1 MIYIGIR
8 GVYMLVNTHIIIG
21 KTIINNIDSDK
32 LFMVSE
38 KNFLY
43 GTVKPDMVSKYKLKK
58 HYLEESFKMI
68 IDKIKYLSRLT
79 LEDIRKRFSMSKF
92 SQELGVICHFLCDFF
107 CVPHSERWEFKHSMN
122 KHIKYEREL
131 AIVAKEFVPLKEK
144 IKIFD
149 NEPIE
154 SFILDLHKKY
164 KLKSSYENDVIFAN
178 YACNSVVDYV
188 FDSILFNTLEKE
200 IFLTA

>member
-1 MIYIGIR
+1 
-8 GVYMLVNTHIIIG
+8 MLVNTHIIIG
-21 KTIINNIDSDK
+21 KTVIDNIDSDK

-43 GTVKPDMVSKYKLKK
+43 GNVKPDMVSKYKLKK

-68 IDKIKYLSRLT
+68 MDKIKYLSRLT

-131 AIVAKEFVPLKEK
+131 AIVAKEFVSLKEK
-144 IKIFD
+144 VKIFN

-154 SFILDLHKKY
+154 NFILGLYKKY
-164 KLKSSYENDVIFAN
+164 KIKSGYENDLIFSN
-178 YACNSVVDYV
+178 YACNSIVDYV
-188 FDSILFNTLEKE
+188 FDSILFNTLEKD
-200 IFLTA
+200 IFMTA